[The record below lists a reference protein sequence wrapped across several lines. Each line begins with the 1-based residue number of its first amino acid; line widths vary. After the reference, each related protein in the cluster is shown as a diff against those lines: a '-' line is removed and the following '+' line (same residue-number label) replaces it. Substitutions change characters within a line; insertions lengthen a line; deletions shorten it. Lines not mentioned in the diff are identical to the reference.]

1 MYYLPVYL
9 FVNQLYVIKHILLIL
24 STLNTN

>member
-9 FVNQLYVIKHILLIL
+9 FVNQIYVIKHILLIL
-24 STLNTN
+24 SALNIN